1 MVKIAFPFVFFAIFL
16 GVLLNGC
23 TPTFC
28 STPYILSDGDC
39 CLDKNEDEICDEQQD
54 LSSTERE
61 EYASP
66 LDTTPAKN
74 LAQQP
79 TQLLRTNEA
88 GVILTV
94 DPDDDFVQGNPD
106 AEVTLIEFGDYTNTN
121 SQRFYKEVLP
131 QILEKYG
138 TKINYVFRNF
148 PEPNNENAQ
157 LAAEASECA
166 DEQGKFLD
174 YHQLLF
180 QSNTLTLSTL
190 RHLATRA
197 ELNLDAFEAC
207 FFAHRFTDE
216 VLQDRDDGLKYGVS
230 RTPTFFLNNQ
240 KIIGFKFFDIFD
252 TALKDIFYKEL
263 LLEQG
268 TSLTAQSTGLAYAIL
283 PGPAALDPTQTSSP
297 YSNVLELVDGVF
309 SVAAHDITRKDSA
322 TSRDTASLAVT
333 YSSKVGIGLQR
344 KDIYTIELKE
354 LLTEGISHSYF
365 GGVGMNVYLY
375 GNTGIGTRYL
385 PRTDAYLTL
394 WGLADIKKNDVPYL
408 NNVFAHF
415 VLTRGLRNHDYEIL
429 QRQDDDDIEAYLL
442 ISSTTNQTLPFPG
455 GFLYLFWPEV
465 NLREA

>member
-1 MVKIAFPFVFFAIFL
+1 MVKRAIPFVFFAVFL

-39 CLDKNEDEICDEQQD
+39 CLDKNEDNICDEQQD
-54 LSSTERE
+54 LSSLEQE

-79 TQLLRTNEA
+79 TQLLRTNDE

-131 QILEKYG
+131 QILQKYD
-138 TKINYVFRNF
+138 TKIKYVFRNF
-148 PEPNNENAQ
+148 PEPNNENSQ

-166 DEQGKFLD
+166 DEQGKFLA

-180 QSNTLTLSTL
+180 QSNTLTLSSL
-190 RHLATRA
+190 RHFSSQA
-197 ELNLDAFEAC
+197 ELDVDAFEAC
-207 FFAHRFTDE
+207 FFAHRYTDE
-216 VLQDRDDGLKYGVS
+216 VLKDRDDGLDYGVS

-240 KIIGFKFFDIFD
+240 KIVGFKFFDTFD
-252 TALKDIFYKEL
+252 SALRDIFYKEL

-268 TSLTAQSTGLAYAIL
+268 TSLTAQSTGLAYAIR

-297 YSNVLELVDGVF
+297 YSNVRQLVQG
-309 SVAAHDITRKDSA
+309 HW
-322 TSRDTASLAVT
+322 
-333 YSSKVGIGLQR
+333 SKGL
-344 KDIYTIELKE
+344 
-354 LLTEGISHSYF
+354 
-365 GGVGMNVYLY
+365 M
-375 GNTGIGTRYL
+375 
-385 PRTDAYLTL
+385 
-394 WGLADIKKNDVPYL
+394 
-408 NNVFAHF
+408 F
-415 VLTRGLRNHDYEIL
+415 V
-429 QRQDDDDIEAYLL
+429 
-442 ISSTTNQTLPFPG
+442 
-455 GFLYLFWPEV
+455 
-465 NLREA
+465 